1 MFSTQSSSKARLK
14 NDTLGNDALSR
25 LYGCY
30 ESSLPFG
37 QFKQVCED
45 MVQMGG
51 GKQARKDEIISAIR
65 QTASSEVALKKVQD
79 LQQEISE
86 EKSTKL
92 IPKGC
97 LIVDI
102 NAIPIEHGINAD
114 EWAKLIR
121 EQGVCLYDSR
131 RGNTPFLTDE
141 DSKIILKDINQ
152 LELIFEENGT
162 KEEN

>member
-25 LYGCY
+25 LYGYY

-65 QTASSEVALKKVQD
+65 QTASREVALKKVQD
-79 LQQEISE
+79 FILAGMG
-86 EKSTKL
+86 L
-92 IPKGC
+92 
-97 LIVDI
+97 
-102 NAIPIEHGINAD
+102 
-114 EWAKLIR
+114 
-121 EQGVCLYDSR
+121 GV
-131 RGNTPFLTDE
+131 
-141 DSKIILKDINQ
+141 
-152 LELIFEENGT
+152 
-162 KEEN
+162 